1 MIYTWQHMYLRN
13 TNRLQHDEEY
23 DIYFHIHIQVKLAA
37 ICFEKL
43 HFSLKAF
50 YCVINKRH
58 NHFYLILYAFA
69 ININISWI

>member
-1 MIYTWQHMYLRN
+1 MYLRN

-23 DIYFHIHIQVKLAA
+23 DIYFHIHIQVKLVA

-50 YCVINKRH
+50 YYVINKRQTT
-58 NHFYLILYAFA
+58 FTWYCMPLL
-69 ININISWI
+69 STLTLV